1 MKIKMLNLLF
11 YFMYKE
17 WSTRNCENKKEE
29 KKKEKKTRKLSKQE
43 KKKKENQR
51 YCERSDVFLK
61 KKSKSWLSIVKIV
74 AKC

>member
-29 KKKEKKTRKLSKQE
+29 KKKEKKQE
-43 KKKKENQR
+43 NFQNKKKK
-51 YCERSDVFLK
+51 K
-61 KKSKSWLSIVKIV
+61 KRKPKIL
-74 AKC
+74 

>member
-29 KKKEKKTRKLSKQE
+29 KKKKKKEENFQN
-43 KKKKENQR
+43 KKKK
-51 YCERSDVFLK
+51 K
-61 KKSKSWLSIVKIV
+61 KKKTKDIVKDQMFF
-74 AKC
+74 